1 MPDIM
6 THFIQELQNIA
17 ARCPR
22 PRPFVDIGSLPW
34 ADVAFSQHFLRTAT
48 RSERYTRREMTFL
61 EQCGVVGPGRTIL
74 DLACGGGRHS
84 IAMAKRGASVTGVDI
99 GPAALAMAKRRAK
112 RARVSIE
119 FVQNDLR
126 CLDYD
131 SSFDATTCIF
141 GCLTEMPRQEALEV
155 FHRVAKSLRPG
166 GMFVFDVYSPRFFA
180 ALDGEQE
187 WWIGK
192 DFIAGRALQLVLTEY
207 FYYPRDK
214 TYARR
219 DFICHAETGA
229 VHTFGLSGQAYTL
242 ADLNTMLSTAQLT
255 LTAAYSSW
263 SGDEIMPD
271 SPLYLILA
279 SKTLG

>member
-1 MPDIM
+1 MSDNS

-17 ARCPR
+17 VRCPR
-22 PRPFVDIGSLPW
+22 PRPFVDIGALPW
-34 ADVAFSQHFLRTAT
+34 TDAAFSQHFLRTAT
-48 RSERYTRREMTFL
+48 RSERYTRREVAFL
-61 EQCGVVGPGRTIL
+61 EQCGVLGPGRHIL

-99 GPAALAMAKRRAK
+99 GPAAIARAK
-112 RARVSIE
+112 QRAKQARVAVE

-131 SSFDATTCIF
+131 ATFDAVTCIF
-141 GCLTEMPRQEALEV
+141 GCLTEMPRQDATAV
-155 FHRVAKSLRPG
+155 FQRVSKSLQPG
-166 GMFVFDVYSPRFFA
+166 GTFVFDVYAPRFFA
-180 ALDGEQE
+180 ELDGEQE

-192 DFIAGRALQLVLTEY
+192 DFIAGRFLQLVLTEY
-207 FYYPRDK
+207 FYYPHDK

-242 ADLNTMLSTAQLT
+242 AELNKMLKTANLT

-263 SGDEIMPD
+263 DGDEITPD
-271 SPLYLILA
+271 SFLYLVLA
-279 SKTLG
+279 NKTS